1 MTGTVLI
8 RNAKLVDGTGAPER
22 TSDLL
27 IIGDRIAAIGDLAG
41 AEAAHVVDAAGRVL
55 SPGFID
61 THVHTDMT
69 LLDEPVHACF
79 LQQGVTTVI
88 QGQDGLSYAPLSPDV
103 LAMYRRYLA
112 GLNGNARSDATWSS
126 VAEYRACFDRTV
138 SMNTAYCVP
147 HAAARLETVGFYDVP
162 LDGDALAEARRLL
175 EVAFEEGAVG
185 FSTGLSYFP
194 NTYGP
199 TDEHVALCEVAA
211 AAGRPYVT
219 HVRSVFDPPVDD
231 WLAEGLAEALEIGR
245 RSGAAV
251 HVSHFGP
258 KPWRY
263 DRPETLLAPVDRA
276 HDEGRAVTLEL
287 YPYPSGNT
295 FLLIYLPPWA
305 HEGGPDAILDLVR
318 SGRERERLVRE
329 IETNSIPPFGTT
341 IAYLGTGP
349 DPEILGRTLDD
360 LAASWDV
367 PVGEAVLRLLERED
381 LVVGGRE
388 APPSFPNRDA
398 LFHEQVL
405 QLLERGDYM
414 IGSDGI
420 PVAQHPHPRTFGSFP
435 KVIRL
440 AREAGRPDLPALV
453 HAMTG
458 FPARTFGLRDRGEL
472 RVGAFADLAL
482 WHEDRLTDHASYDDP
497 ARLSTGIDDLWVN
510 GEAVVQDGTPTAAR
524 PGRAVP

>member
-1 MTGTVLI
+1 MTGSVLI
-8 RNAKLVDGTGAPER
+8 RNATLIDGTGAPER
-22 TSDLL
+22 TGDLL
-27 IIGDRIAAIGDLAG
+27 IDGDRIAAIGDLAG
-41 AEAAHVVDAAGRVL
+41 VEASRIVDAEERVL

-69 LLDEPVHACF
+69 LLDEPIHACF
-79 LQQGVTTVI
+79 LQQGITTVI
-88 QGQDGLSYAPLSPDV
+88 QGQDGLSYAPLSPDN

-112 GLNGNARSDATWSS
+112 GLNGNATSETTWSS
-126 VAEYRACFDRTV
+126 VREYRACFDRTV
-138 SMNTAYCVP
+138 SMNTAYCFP
-147 HAAARLETVGFYDVP
+147 HAAARLETVGFHDVP
-162 LDGDALAEARRLL
+162 LTGGALASAKRLL
-175 EVAFEEGAVG
+175 EVGFEEGAVG

-219 HVRSVFDPPVDD
+219 HVRSVFDPPVED

-263 DRPETLLAPVDRA
+263 DRPETLLAPVDVARD
-276 HDEGRAVTLEL
+276 HGRTVSLEL
-287 YPYPSGNT
+287 YPYPSGNS

-305 HEGGPDAILDLVR
+305 HEGGPDAILDLLR
-318 SGRERERLVRE
+318 SGHERDRLVHE
-329 IETNSIPPFGTT
+329 IETNSIPPFGTSV
-341 IAYLGTGP
+341 AYLGSGP
-349 DPEILGRTLDD
+349 DPTIVGRTLDE
-360 LAASWDV
+360 LAATWGV
-367 PVGEAVLRLLERED
+367 PVGEAVLRLLEREN

-388 APPSFPNRDA
+388 APPAFPNRDA

-405 QLLERGDYM
+405 QLLQRGDYM

-420 PVAQHPHPRTFGSFP
+420 PVAQYPHPRTYGSFP
-435 KVIRL
+435 KVVRL
-440 AREAGRPDLPALV
+440 AREAGQPDLPALV
-453 HAMTG
+453 YTMTG
-458 FPARTFGLRDRGEL
+458 LPARTFGLVDRGRL

-482 WHEDRLTDHASYDDP
+482 WHRDRLTDNATYDDP
-497 ARLSTGIDDLWVN
+497 ARPSTGIDHLWVN
-510 GEAVVQDGTPTAAR
+510 GEAVVQDGSPTTAR
-524 PGRAVP
+524 PGRAIP